1 MSASGEQGR
10 GPGAPSGPS
19 PGASGDA
26 HVVAPLSI
34 TASGAVRSPVI
45 GSLGR
50 KSALLFLTALTLAG
64 VGFFAGASPD
74 PAPSLGR
81 SGSPGSEAREFRG
94 DSLSYTELRGT
105 RRGANQ
111 GMYAG
116 AIAGLAGPEPD
127 PFLPLGKLPGD
138 WDGAVAARA
147 TRRAYAGAPPTIPHP
162 IQQQSAAGCLACHE
176 AGARIGEKVAPRMA
190 HAPYTSCTQ
199 CHVTSVEPR
208 PWRVG
213 VTARDG
219 GEGGPLAANTF
230 AGLPT
235 FGRGERAHPGAPPT
249 IPHPTLM
256 RSRCETCHGP
266 KGLLGLRTPHPYQQ
280 SCSQCHAPSARLD
293 QRVAWEP
300 VR

>member
-1 MSASGEQGR
+1 
-10 GPGAPSGPS
+10 
-19 PGASGDA
+19 
-26 HVVAPLSI
+26 VAPLSV

-45 GSLGR
+45 GTLGR
-50 KSALLFLTALTLAG
+50 ESALLFLTAVTLAS

-74 PAPSLGR
+74 PIPPLARPAPGA
-81 SGSPGSEAREFRG
+81 GEARAFRG
-94 DSLSYTELRGT
+94 ESLSYAELRGT

-116 AIAGLAGPEPD
+116 AIAGLAGPTPD
-127 PFLPLGKLPGD
+127 PFAPLAKLPGD
-138 WDGAVAARA
+138 LDGAVAARA

-162 IQQQSAAGCLACHE
+162 IQQQSAASCLACHE
-176 AGARIGEKVAPRMA
+176 AGVKIGEKVAPRMG
-190 HAPYTSCTQ
+190 HAPYASCTQ
-199 CHVTSVEPR
+199 CHVTSIEPR

-219 GEGGPLAANTF
+219 GEGRLLAVNTF
-230 AGLPT
+230 AGLPS
-235 FGRGERAHPGAPPT
+235 FGRGDRAHPGAPPT
-249 IPHPTLM
+249 VPHPTLM
-256 RSRCETCHGP
+256 RARCETCHGP
-266 KGLLGLRTPHPYQQ
+266 EGLLGLRTPHPYRQ